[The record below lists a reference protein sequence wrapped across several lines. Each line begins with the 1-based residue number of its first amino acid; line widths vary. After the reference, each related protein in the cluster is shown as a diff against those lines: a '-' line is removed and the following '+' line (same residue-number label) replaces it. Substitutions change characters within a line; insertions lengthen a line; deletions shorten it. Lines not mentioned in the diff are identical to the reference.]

1 MGEHIEDLLIWM
13 ETVPV
18 IWAYLAILVI
28 AYGENIV
35 PPIPGDMVV
44 VFGGYL
50 VGVGK
55 LNFAIVVL
63 LSTIG
68 GAIGF
73 MTMYAIGRKIGEAVI
88 ESDRVPWIPRKQVG
102 SARRW
107 LERWGYGLVA
117 ANRFLSG
124 LRSVIS
130 LAVGMAHTPVM
141 PTTFFATLSALVWTG
156 LIAYGGY
163 AVGDNWASIAAFLRD
178 YGRTVVALIG
188 LVIVVQLARWYLKRR
203 GSDGGEDESGNFTS
217 DGG

>member
-1 MGEHIEDLLIWM
+1 MGEHVDDFLVWM
-13 ETVPV
+13 EAVPV

-28 AYGENIV
+28 AYGENVV

-63 LSTIG
+63 LSTVG
-68 GAIGF
+68 GALGF

-88 ESDRVPWIPRKQVG
+88 ESDRVPWIPRKQVD
-102 SARRW
+102 SARSW

-130 LAVGMAHTPVM
+130 LAVGMARTPVM
-141 PTTFFATLSALVWTG
+141 PTAFYATLSALAWTG
-156 LIAYGGY
+156 LITYGGY
-163 AVGDNWASIAAFLRD
+163 AVGENWTAIALFLRD
-178 YGRTVVALIG
+178 YGRIVVAVIA
-188 LVIVVQLARWYLKRR
+188 LVALVQLMRWYLKRR
-203 GSDGGEDESGNFTS
+203 GSGRGEDESGNFTS

>member
-1 MGEHIEDLLIWM
+1 MGEHIEDFLVWM
-13 ETVPV
+13 EAVPV

-28 AYGENIV
+28 AYGENVV

-63 LSTIG
+63 LSTVG
-68 GAIGF
+68 GALGF

-88 ESDRVPWIPRKQVG
+88 ESDRVPWIPRKQVD
-102 SARRW
+102 SARSW

-130 LAVGMAHTPVM
+130 LAVGMARTPVM
-141 PTTFFATLSALVWTG
+141 PTAFYATLSALAWTG

-163 AVGDNWASIAAFLRD
+163 AVGENWTAIALFLRD
-178 YGRTVVALIG
+178 YGRIVVAVIG
-188 LVIVVQLARWYLKRR
+188 LVALVQLMRWYLKRR
-203 GSDGGEDESGNFTS
+203 GSGRGGDESGNFTP
-217 DGG
+217 GGG

>member
-1 MGEHIEDLLIWM
+1 MGEHIEDFLVWM
-13 ETVPV
+13 EAVPV

-28 AYGENIV
+28 AYGENVV

-63 LSTIG
+63 LSTVG
-68 GAIGF
+68 GALGF

-88 ESDRVPWIPRKQVG
+88 ESDRVPWIPRKQVD
-102 SARRW
+102 SARSW

-130 LAVGMAHTPVM
+130 LAVGMARTPVM
-141 PTTFFATLSALVWTG
+141 PTAFYATLSALAWTG
-156 LIAYGGY
+156 LITYGGY
-163 AVGDNWASIAAFLRD
+163 AVGENWTAIALFLRD
-178 YGRTVVALIG
+178 YGRIVVAVIG
-188 LVIVVQLARWYLKRR
+188 LVALVQLMRWYLKRR
-203 GSDGGEDESGNFTS
+203 GSGRGGDESGNFTP
-217 DGG
+217 GGG